1 MNMTGKERVAKMHRR
16 QAQEKAKNISLIVLD
31 IVVTIGLIWDGLSS
45 AGRGSLL
52 AVGAGTVL
60 LIFNYLALLWSFPT
74 MLKIQGKF
82 PWFRKL
88 LIKIAGTDQHWN
100 CPRLLFLRGIAISL
114 GLSAATIYLISCIFV
129 QQ

>member
-31 IVVTIGLIWDGLSS
+31 IVVTIGLIWEGLSS

-60 LIFNYLALLWSFPT
+60 LMFNYLALLWSVPT
-74 MLKIQGKF
+74 MLKIQGEF

-88 LIKIAGTDQHWN
+88 LIKIAGSELHRN
-100 CPRLLFLRGIAISL
+100 RPRAMFLRGIVIAL
-114 GLSAATIYLISCIFV
+114 GLTAATLYLLFYIFK
-129 QQ
+129 